1 VLDLEGKIAL
11 VTGAGSGIGRATAMA
26 LASAGAMVVVSDV
39 DRDSGE
45 LTAREIGGSASF
57 RAADVSRASDVAA
70 LVEHAIERH
79 GRIDCAVNNAGV
91 LGALGP
97 TAEQMDRDFDRTL
110 RTNFKG
116 VWLSMKNEIPRMLE
130 RGSGVIV
137 NVSSINGI
145 KSATGAPIYS
155 ASKHAVI
162 GLTRSAA
169 IEYAPK
175 GIRINAVCPG
185 AFMTPLLER
194 SIGGAE
200 GARRLQE
207 LIPARRTGELEEI
220 ARVICFLCSSA
231 SSYVIG
237 AEIVVDGGLLARAM
251 GSV

>member
-1 VLDLEGKIAL
+1 
-11 VTGAGSGIGRATAMA
+11 
-26 LASAGAMVVVSDV
+26 
-39 DRDSGE
+39 
-45 LTAREIGGSASF
+45 
-57 RAADVSRASDVAA
+57 
-70 LVEHAIERH
+70 
-79 GRIDCAVNNAGV
+79 
-91 LGALGP
+91 
-97 TAEQMDRDFDRTL
+97 
-110 RTNFKG
+110 
-116 VWLSMKNEIPRMLE
+116 MKNEIPRMLE